1 MMENR
6 QTKKRIKLIAVA
18 MLSAF
23 VTCLWPWPDTG
34 ANVSQQRQYVR
45 PEIVGQETPY
55 NERFGSD
62 EGVAFVI
69 HFSGDIHG
77 NLEPCG

>member
-1 MMENR
+1 MQNQKMN
-6 QTKKRIKLIAVA
+6 KRIKLIAVA

-23 VTCLWPWPDTG
+23 ASYLLPWPDTG
-34 ANVSQQRQYVR
+34 ASAAQQRQYAR
-45 PEIVGQETPY
+45 PEIIGQETPY

-62 EGVAFVI
+62 DGAAFAI